1 VPLLRDEQ
9 LAVRSDAL
17 HGERWQLSFHQL
29 PDAVNIALLEV
40 LHQHLFHFQVVLSH
54 CIGLFA
60 GLEAYRIA

>member
-1 VPLLRDEQ
+1 MSSSLS
-9 LAVRSDAL
+9 AVMRSTAS
-17 HGERWQLSFHQL
+17 RWQLSFHQL